1 MNKPRRRK
9 NQFLILIPG
18 SCSEVEGFG
27 GWAAR
32 VEEGPTLA
40 VGGWGRGG
48 GGGGGGGGGSIT
60 EIGVL
65 YFMEDNS
72 INSG

>member
-48 GGGGGGGGGSIT
+48 GGGSIT